1 MSSTNNVTS
10 NANPENNKNIIAII
24 GVVLVFIAAIYG
36 TDSLQKSSTKERF
49 LKATEQMGS
58 QDATARDAAIVT
70 IASIFKDSPENQWSS
85 LTILSNLIR
94 TKSPTSE
101 EKNKLLKNRK
111 EAPEEVKTAL
121 IIIKNR
127 DPKNDNIGRGQK
139 EEERIINLTKSNL
152 FGTDLQN
159 AQLPNAD
166 LSGSDLTNVFLSGAH
181 LEGAFLRKT
190 YLRGS
195 GLSNAHLNGANLREA
210 DLGGA
215 DLSQAILTDANLKGA
230 NLSNADLTG
239 ATITNEQIKQT
250 CNWESAKG
258 INNQEEL
265 KEETTEHSKTRSE
278 CQKFNYQPL
287 QKNRIKKSSIKNRF
301 KPRSSNR

>member
-1 MSSTNNVTS
+1 MSQTNNVPPSKSSEVLKT
-10 NANPENNKNIIAII
+10 II
-24 GVVLVFIAAIYG
+24 GGVLTLLGVVYAANL
-36 TDSLQKSSTKERF
+36 LQKSSINER
-49 LKATEQMGS
+49 LSKSIEQMGS
-58 QDATARDAAIVT
+58 QDNTVRDGAIVT
-70 IASIFKDSPENQWSS
+70 IESIFKNSPENQWSS
-85 LTILSNLIR
+85 LTILANLIR
-94 TKSPTSE
+94 TKSPTLE

-111 EAPEEVKTAL
+111 EAPQEVKTAL
-121 IIIKNR
+121 IVIKNR

-181 LEGAFLRKT
+181 LEGAFLRET

-195 GLSNAHLNGANLREA
+195 GLSNAHLNGANLRGA

-230 NLSNADLTG
+230 NLNNADLTG
-239 ATITNEQIKQT
+239 ATITKEQIKQT
-250 CNWESAKG
+250 CNWESATG
-258 INNQEEL
+258 INNKEEL

-278 CQKFNYQPL
+278 CQKFNQQPL

-301 KPRSSNR
+301 KPSSSSR